1 MATTAF
7 FLILSDVVG
16 TQYERG
22 GRACVISWEFIKF
35 YLCNILSKNILF
47 NTFGY
52 FYYYFDGTSG
62 EQKGP
67 TYGFQSSN
75 KLFDD
80 FLGFY
85 YLKSMAYVPH
95 ALCAELGS

>member
-7 FLILSDVVG
+7 FLILSDVVV
-16 TQYERG
+16 TKYERD
-22 GRACVISWEFIKF
+22 GRAFWGFIKF
-35 YLCNILSKNILF
+35 YLCTITSKDMHFI
-47 NTFGY
+47 TFDY
-52 FYYYFDGTSG
+52 AYYNFDRPSR

-67 TYGFQSSN
+67 TCGVQSPN

-95 ALCAELGS
+95 ALCVGLGS